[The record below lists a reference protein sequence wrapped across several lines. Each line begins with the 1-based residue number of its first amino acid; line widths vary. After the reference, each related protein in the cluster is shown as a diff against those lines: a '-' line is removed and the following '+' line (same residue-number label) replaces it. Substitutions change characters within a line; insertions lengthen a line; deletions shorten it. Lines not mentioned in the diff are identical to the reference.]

1 MLYVE
6 LAVVVAL
13 IFVNGFLAMSELAL
27 VSARRPL
34 LEQMSRNGSNG
45 AKAALELI
53 REPGRFLS
61 AVQVGITLVGIVA
74 GAFSGATLASRGDA
88 WLEQLGVPSRF
99 AEPAAYVG
107 VVATMTYLSVVVG
120 ELVPKQVGLRNAER
134 VATLVARPMQI
145 LAMAAAPI
153 VILLD
158 VSARMGLRL
167 IGHGGEKLQG
177 VTDEEIRTLI
187 AEAERSGLVEPEE
200 RTMISR
206 VMRLGDRTV
215 RAIMTPRPEIE
226 WVDLAKDDAA
236 LDEAVR
242 TAEHRRLV
250 AAEGEIDHVVGVVP
264 VRTAL
269 VAMAHGKPAAV
280 RNLVTR
286 VPVISDRMAAM
297 DVVEQLRQSPVNMV
311 LVVDE
316 HGSVQGVVTD
326 GDILKTLIADLEVD
340 GAPQIVQREDGSLL
354 IDGSFPIDELAERLD
369 LALHSERGYH
379 TVAGFM
385 LDRFRRLPRAGE
397 AFLQGAWRFEV
408 IDLDGQRIDK
418 ILAVPLPGLHRR
430 A

>member
-13 IFVNGFLAMSELAL
+13 IFVNGLLAMSELAL

-74 GAFSGATLASRGDA
+74 GAFSGATLASRADA

-120 ELVPKQVGLRNAER
+120 ELVPKQVGMRNAER

-145 LAMAAAPI
+145 LAMAAAPV

-158 VSARMGLRL
+158 VSARLGLRV
-167 IGHGGEKLQG
+167 IGQGGQKLQG

-226 WVDLAKDDAA
+226 WLDLAKDDAA
-236 LDEAVR
+236 LDEAIR

-264 VRTAL
+264 VRPAL
-269 VAMAHGKPAAV
+269 VAMAAGRPAAV
-280 RNLVTR
+280 RSLVTR

-326 GDILKTLIADLEVD
+326 GDILKTLIADLDVD
-340 GAPQIVQREDGSLL
+340 GAPHIVQREDGSLL

-369 LALHSERGYH
+369 LSLPREREYH

-385 LDRFRRLPRAGE
+385 LDRLRRLPKAGE